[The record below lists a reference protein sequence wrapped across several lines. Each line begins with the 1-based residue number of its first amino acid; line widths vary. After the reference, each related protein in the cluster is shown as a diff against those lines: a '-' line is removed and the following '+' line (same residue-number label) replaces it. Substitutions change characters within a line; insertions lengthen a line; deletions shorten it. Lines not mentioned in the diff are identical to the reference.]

1 MLKVSGEGEL
11 FANVYGGIIKRD
23 LGPAETFVIDNYH
36 LVAMNSNASY
46 KISRLGGL
54 KTNILGG
61 EGFVTEVTGPGS
73 VYFQSKNLKE
83 LIDYLGL
90 YTKSSNSSFEFK
102 MG

>member
-1 MLKVSGEGEL
+1 
-11 FANVYGGIIKRD
+11 
-23 LGPAETFVIDNYH
+23 
-36 LVAMNSNASY
+36 MNSNGSH

-61 EGFVTEVTGPGS
+61 EGFVTEVMGPGS

-83 LIDYLGL
+83 LDYLGL